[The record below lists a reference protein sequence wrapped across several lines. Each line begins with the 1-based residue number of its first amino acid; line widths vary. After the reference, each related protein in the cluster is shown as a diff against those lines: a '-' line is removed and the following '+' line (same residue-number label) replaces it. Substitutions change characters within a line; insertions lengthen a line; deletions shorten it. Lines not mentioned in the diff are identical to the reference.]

1 MNISKYMSYI
11 LPAMALTSGLLLNVA
26 VQASEDGSA
35 DHQPMAAAQAG
46 ELYLPS
52 ADPLADLQQTLDSA
66 RESGKL
72 ALVILGGNWCHDSRA
87 LAARLFEEPLRTTID
102 AHYQVLFVDV
112 GYLDQGNEV
121 INRLGVPIY
130 YATPTVLIVDPV
142 SGHLVNKQNRHQ
154 WANAA
159 NIGMQESV
167 DYFGQYAGTDPGAL
181 LRDTSS
187 DDQLQKLLAEIELF
201 EQVQADRLYRAYAVL
216 GPMLKAYKEGDK
228 EAFSDVLWNEVRDF
242 RYQVPADVEAL
253 RNQARQRVAAGET
266 GIRLAYPI
274 YPAFSRELE

>member
-1 MNISKYMSYI
+1 MNIFRYMSYI

-35 DHQPMAAAQAG
+35 DNQPMATAQAG

-52 ADPLADLQQTLDSA
+52 ADPLAELQQTLDTA

-112 GYLDQGNEV
+112 GYLDQGKAV
-121 INRLGVPIY
+121 ITRLGVPVY

-142 SGHLVNKQNRHQ
+142 SGQLVNTQNRHQ

-159 NIGMQESV
+159 SIGMQESV
-167 DYFGQYAGTDPGAL
+167 DYFGQYADTDPGASL
-181 LRDTSS
+181 SDTLV
-187 DDQLQKLLAEIELF
+187 DDQLRELLAEIERF

-242 RYQVPADVEAL
+242 RYQVPTDLEAL
-253 RNQARQRVAAGET
+253 RDQARKRVAAGET
-266 GIRLAYPI
+266 GITLTYPI
-274 YPAFSRELE
+274 YPAFSLELD